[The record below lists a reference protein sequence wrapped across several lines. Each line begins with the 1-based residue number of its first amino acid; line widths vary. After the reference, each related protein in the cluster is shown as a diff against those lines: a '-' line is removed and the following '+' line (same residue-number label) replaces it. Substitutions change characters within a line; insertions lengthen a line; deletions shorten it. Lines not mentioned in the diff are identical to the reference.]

1 MTKSSKSKNRFA
13 AFLLLKLGGKMIR
26 IRSPTKKKLN
36 SKSISDWKR
45 KIPIAFFIEMK
56 RRNF

>member
-36 SKSISDWKR
+36 SKSIAIGKV
-45 KIPIAFFIEMK
+45 ILPVAFFIEMK